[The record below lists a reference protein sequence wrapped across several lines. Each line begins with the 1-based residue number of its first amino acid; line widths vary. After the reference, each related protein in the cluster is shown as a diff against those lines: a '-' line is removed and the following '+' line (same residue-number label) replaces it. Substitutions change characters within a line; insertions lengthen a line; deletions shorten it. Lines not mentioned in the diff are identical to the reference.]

1 MSGINFDDRESFM
14 YFEKMLR
21 EKGIIEKMRALGIR
35 DGDTVSLYDLEFDFV
50 D

>member
-1 MSGINFDDRESFM
+1 MKV
-14 YFEKMLR
+14 EKMLR
-21 EKGIIEKMRALGIR
+21 EKGIIEKMRELGIR